1 MAKYCLQ
8 VMWLSF
14 TAFSAL
20 TLFGCASFNPR
31 TVDEVPF
38 RERAQVQSDD
48 NVRITAAVLSP
59 EETKEL
65 FDLPLYRRGIQPI
78 WLEIENM
85 DEKPVWFPRISV
97 DQNYFAPFEVAYM
110 HHRTFS
116 KQSNLQMDK
125 YFDEQV
131 IGGYIP
137 SGSVRSGF
145 VFTHLDLGTKN
156 FDIDIVGEDHEVRTF
171 TFFINVP
178 GLRADH
184 HEVKWDDLYTKDQIV
199 SYDEIGLKKA
209 LESLPCCTTNR
220 KGTKQRKPI
229 NLIVI
234 GDTEEVFHALIR
246 SGWNETGRMD
256 KTSITNTKTSSTVWR
271 QYRYKP
277 ISPLYVYGRPQD
289 MAFRKSRKTA
299 HEKNELRLWLSPMTL
314 EGKPVWVGQINRDI
328 GLRFARLTVI
338 YKIDPAIDDV
348 RNYILQDL
356 WYSQGL
362 AKFGFVKGVEAAS
375 IKKPRRDTLGN
386 RYFTDGYRIVV
397 WVSSEPVSFSEVVHM
412 EWERP
417 FSER

>member
-8 VMWLSF
+8 VIWLSF
-14 TAFSAL
+14 TAFSVL

-38 RERAQVQSDD
+38 RERAQTQYEG
-48 NVRITAAVLSP
+48 NVRVTAAVLSP
-59 EETKEL
+59 EETEAL
-65 FDLPLYRRGIQPI
+65 FDLPLYRKGIQPI
-78 WLEIENM
+78 WLEIKNN
-85 DEKPVWFPRISV
+85 DEEPVWFPRVSL
-97 DQNYFAPFEVAYM
+97 DRNYFAPFEIAYM
-110 HHRTFS
+110 HHRAFS
-116 KQSNLQMDK
+116 RQANLQMDK
-125 YFDEQV
+125 YFDEQA

-156 FDIDIVGEDHEVRTF
+156 LNIDLVGKDHEVRTF

-184 HEVKWDDLYTKDQIV
+184 HEVEWDDLYSKEQIV
-199 SYDEIGLKKA
+199 SHDETGLRKA

-229 NLIVI
+229 NIIII

-246 SGWNETGRMD
+246 SGWNETGSID
-256 KTSITNTKTSSTVWR
+256 KTSVSKTGTSSTVSR

-289 MAFRKSRKTA
+289 MAFRKTRKTA
-299 HEKNELRLWLSPMTL
+299 HERNQLRLWLSPMTL
-314 EGKPVWVGQINRDI
+314 EAKPVWVGQINRDI
-328 GLRFARLTVI
+328 GLRFAWLTVI
-338 YKIDPAIDDV
+338 YKIDPAVDDV

-362 AKFGFVKGVEAAS
+362 AKFGFVKGVEAAPIS
-375 IKKPRRDTLGN
+375 KPRRDTLGN

-397 WVSSEPVSFSEVVHM
+397 WVSGEPVSFSEVVQM
-412 EWERP
+412 EWENP
-417 FSER
+417 LKER

>member
-1 MAKYCLQ
+1 MAFC
-8 VMWLSF
+8 V
-14 TAFSAL
+14 L
-20 TLFGCASFNPR
+20 TVFGCASFNPL

-38 RERAQVQSDD
+38 LERAQTQYEG
-48 NVRITAAVLSP
+48 NVRVTAAVLSP
-59 EETKEL
+59 EETEAL

-78 WLEIENM
+78 WLEIENN
-85 DEKPVWFPRISV
+85 DEEPVWFPRVSL

-110 HHRTFS
+110 HHRAFS
-116 KQSNLQMDK
+116 KQANRQMNK
-125 YFDEQV
+125 YFDEQA

-156 FDIDIVGEDHEVRTF
+156 FNIDLIEEDHEVRTY

-184 HEVKWDDLYTKDQIV
+184 HEVEWDDLYSNDQIV
-199 SYDEIGLKKA
+199 SYDEIGLRKA

-234 GDTEEVFHALIR
+234 GDTEEVFQALIR
-246 SGWNETGRMD
+246 SGWNETGNID
-256 KTSITNTKTSSTVWR
+256 KRSLSNTKTSSTVWR

-277 ISPLYVYGRPQD
+277 VSPLYVYGRPQD
-289 MAFRKSRKTA
+289 MAFRKTRKTA
-299 HEKNELRLWLSPMTL
+299 HERNQLRLWLSPMTL

-328 GLRFARLTVI
+328 GLRFAWLKVI

-362 AKFGFVKGVEAAS
+362 AKFGFVKGVGEAS
-375 IKKPRRDTLGN
+375 ISKPRKDIWGN
-386 RYFTDGYRIVV
+386 RYFTDGYRLVV
-397 WVSSEPVSFSEVVHM
+397 WVSSEPVSFSDVVNV
-412 EWERP
+412 EWETP
-417 FSER
+417 FRKR